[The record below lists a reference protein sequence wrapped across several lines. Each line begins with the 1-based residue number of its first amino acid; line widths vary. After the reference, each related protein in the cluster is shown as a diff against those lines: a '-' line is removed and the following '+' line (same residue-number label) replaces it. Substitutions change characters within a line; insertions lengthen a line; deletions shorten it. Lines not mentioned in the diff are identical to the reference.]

1 MESCKAVEK
10 GVDELLKK
18 FSEYDNKSRECIDE
32 SLEQLSKLQ
41 TDLKECM
48 LFVSFG
54 IYCNTNFRLTLNKRS
69 LVQTHT

>member
-41 TDLKECM
+41 TDLKDCM
-48 LFVSFG
+48 LFVSECFQ
-54 IYCNTNFRLTLNKRS
+54 FETL
-69 LVQTHT
+69 LH